1 MRQRVAEN
9 SAANFAELK
18 AIQRKLSGWSAA
30 AFASGLAALAMTWYI
45 LVFLIARPVT
55 TLVGAMR
62 RIATGDTTAG
72 AESHARQRGGRHGAR
87 GPGVQG
93 TVDREPSPAA
103 GRVPPQPGPGD
114 RSRPGGGPTPVQ
126 GHIPRQPS
134 HTTSPARHTP

>member
-62 RIATGDTTAG
+62 RIATGDRSDERRVGKECVSTCRYRWSPYPSKKKKQKNKNTT
-72 AESHARQRGGRHGAR
+72 
-87 GPGVQG
+87 
-93 TVDREPSPAA
+93 
-103 GRVPPQPGPGD
+103 
-114 RSRPGGGPTPVQ
+114 
-126 GHIPRQPS
+126 
-134 HTTSPARHTP
+134 

>member
-1 MRQRVAEN
+1 MRISDGSSDVCSSDLILFTEAMRQRVAEN

-62 RIATGDTTAG
+62 RIATGDTTAAVPNLTRANEVG
-72 AESHARQRGGRHGAR
+72 DMARAGQLFKE
-87 GPGVQG
+87 QSI
-93 TVDREPSPAA
+93 DRK
-103 GRVPPQPGPGD
+103 RVG
-114 RSRPGGGPTPVQ
+114 
-126 GHIPRQPS
+126 
-134 HTTSPARHTP
+134 

>member
-1 MRQRVAEN
+1 MRISDGSSDVCSSDLILFTEAMRQRVAEN

-62 RIATGDTTAG
+62 RIATGDTTAAVPNLPRSEERRVG
-72 AESHARQRGGRHGAR
+72 TRGSVRVELGGRR
-87 GPGVQG
+87 IKKKQ
-93 TVDREPSPAA
+93 
-103 GRVPPQPGPGD
+103 
-114 RSRPGGGPTPVQ
+114 
-126 GHIPRQPS
+126 
-134 HTTSPARHTP
+134 